1 MSTEV
6 QPRIAPDDGA
16 APPPVRHTGTWSLTW
31 AGVRTVARLELR
43 QRVRSTRWVVSLVV
57 FGVVVGVV
65 TALTFFAAGQ
75 VTRGVPSDAEL
86 AATTGRTM
94 FGFIVF
100 FVLFLGLLV
109 SPTLSATSINGDRA
123 NGTLATLQ
131 VTLLSPAEIVLG
143 KLLASWLASL
153 AFLAVAVPFVVWAFA
168 TGGTAFVGLVTTL
181 LLLAVVLAVVCAIG
195 LGFSALTSRTAGSSV
210 LTYVAMAGLTVVSLI
225 VFGLSVPLV
234 SGEERVQVRG
244 EDWSPGIT
252 FDENGRP
259 SEEIP
264 CVLREEERYV
274 THTERTWWLLA
285 VNPFVVV
292 ADALPPATGT
302 TISDPMTGIRY
313 GVRAARLGPEEPL
326 DECWSDEGWQDWEER
341 QAQERARADALGA
354 VWPWGLAANLLLGG
368 AGVVLA
374 VRRLTIPQAKLP
386 RGTRV
391 A

>member
-6 QPRIAPDDGA
+6 QPRITPDDGA
-16 APPPVRHTGTWSLTW
+16 APPPVRHTGAWSVTW
-31 AGVRTVARLELR
+31 AGVRTVATLELR

-57 FGVVVGVV
+57 FEVVVGVV
-65 TALTFFAAGQ
+65 TALTYYVARQATG
-75 VTRGVPSDAEL
+75 GVPTDTEL

-143 KLLASWLASL
+143 KLLASWVASL
-153 AFLAVAVPFVVWAFA
+153 AFLAVSVPFVVWAFA
-168 TGGTAFVGLVTTL
+168 TGGTAFVGLITTL

-195 LGFSALTSRTAGSSV
+195 LGFSALTARTAGSSV
-210 LTYVAMAGLTVVSLI
+210 LTYVAIAGLTVVSLI

-234 SGEERVQVRG
+234 SGEERVQVRT

-252 FDENGRP
+252 FDEDGRP
-259 SEEIP
+259 TEEIP

-285 VNPFVVV
+285 INPFVVV

-302 TISDPMTGIRY
+302 QIADPMTGIRY
-313 GVRAARLGPEEPL
+313 GVRSLRLGVQEPL
-326 DECWSDEGWQDWEER
+326 EECWSNQAWEER
-341 QAQERARADALGA
+341 QAEERARADELGA

-368 AGVVLA
+368 AGVLLA